1 MATKKPYAEGE
12 RKERNDRSRNEAKS
26 YMEPWSQEEVELL
39 EDQWTTKID
48 DLEALAS
55 LLGRT
60 VEACR
65 QKHYELAK
73 LPNRVVQVKESLN
86 KVNTWT
92 GGFTSLEDMGF

>member
-1 MATKKPYAEGE
+1 MPTKKPYAKGE
-12 RKERNDRSRNEAKS
+12 RKARNDLSRNEAKS
-26 YMEPWSQEEVELL
+26 YMEPWGAEEVEVL
-39 EDQWTTKID
+39 ESLWSAKTA
-48 DLEALAS
+48 DLEALAA